1 MSFPCFRKLIEN
13 EIAIC
18 FPLLTILACSELPC
32 LSFESPLILFSD
44 QIKVRQHD
52 PEESVRLDVVN
63 SLLAVAR
70 KEPKSMTPEMLQ
82 FVKER
87 TLDKKVLDKDLT

>member
-1 MSFPCFRKLIEN
+1 MPFIFH
-13 EIAIC
+13 
-18 FPLLTILACSELPC
+18 ILE
-32 LSFESPLILFSD
+32 

-70 KEPKSMTPEMLQ
+70 KDLKAMTPEMLQ

-87 TLDKKVLDKDLT
+87 TLDKRVRTDVS